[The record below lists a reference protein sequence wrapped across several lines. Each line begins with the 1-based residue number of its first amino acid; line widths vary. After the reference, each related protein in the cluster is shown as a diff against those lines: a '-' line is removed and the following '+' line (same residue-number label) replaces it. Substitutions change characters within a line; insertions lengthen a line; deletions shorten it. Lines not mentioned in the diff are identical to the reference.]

1 VLQTALLLLAT
12 ILGAG
17 ESPAPTI
24 TANRPPAVKQCRPDV
39 WSVLLSVAWAYAT
52 KSPTSVSNSRPCPD
66 DAQEA
71 RQDPLKQEAS
81 PPPPPRPSRL
91 TELPAAEALR
101 EARWLFIH
109 PRSHWFSREKLER
122 ELIKRKEFGEMGLE
136 LTRNINHAELVLE
149 ITRKKITSRFTCAII
164 EPTTERVLAAVTSS
178 SLGGEIEPHLAEA
191 IVKQF
196 KAARDK
202 PSNGEE
208 KPD

>member
-1 VLQTALLLLAT
+1 MLQTALLLLAT
-12 ILGAG
+12 TLSAG
-17 ESPAPTI
+17 ESPALRVAT
-24 TANRPPAVKQCRPDV
+24 NRPPAVKQCRPDV
-39 WSVLLSVAWAYAT
+39 WSVLLSAAWAYAT
-52 KSPTSVSNSRPCPD
+52 KSPASVFNLRPCAD

-71 RQDPLKQEAS
+71 LQEPLKQEA
-81 PPPPPRPSRL
+81 PPPPRRPSRL

-136 LTRNINHAELVLE
+136 LTRNIDHAELVLE
-149 ITRKKITSRFTCAII
+149 ITRKKFTSRFTCAII

-178 SLGGEIEPHLAEA
+178 SLGSEIEPRLAEA

-202 PSNGEE
+202 PTNGEE